1 MTNPAGYGEMTPSQM
16 SSFLLKFS
24 AEMQTEI
31 TEDSIQSTIKEI
43 FKMMNK
49 NSLKLDTARDYF
61 ALMRRNHSS
70 FEKFIKNFK

>member
-1 MTNPAGYGEMTPSQM
+1 MTNPAGYGEMTHSQM

-31 TEDSIQSTIKEI
+31 KEDSIQSTIKEI
-43 FKMMNK
+43 FKTMNK
-49 NSLKLDTARDYF
+49 NSLKLDTARDYY

-70 FEKFIKNFK
+70 FEKFIQKFK